1 MKALR
6 VDEAI
11 TTAAPVTPAPVAP
24 VPVAAPEPPITV
36 VRPLE
41 AGRFAVERMGRVIGY
56 VEYYAPVY
64 VALRIDDWGYAVE
77 AGQSLDAESA
87 VRTVLAADHLRRL
100 G

>member
-11 TTAAPVTPAPVAP
+11 TSAAPVTPVA
-24 VPVAAPEPPITV
+24 AAPEPPVTV

-41 AGRFAVERMGRVIGY
+41 ANRFAVERMGRVIGY

-87 VRTVLAADHLRRL
+87 VRTVLAADHLRRM